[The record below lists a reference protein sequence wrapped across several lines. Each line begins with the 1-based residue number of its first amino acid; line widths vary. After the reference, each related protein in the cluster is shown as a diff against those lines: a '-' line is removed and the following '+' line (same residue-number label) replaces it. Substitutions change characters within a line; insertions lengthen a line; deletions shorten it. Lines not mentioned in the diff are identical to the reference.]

1 MHKTLIKINKIF
13 NLKVYVRTRH
23 CIYYILHINENIKS
37 SQRIQQINVC
47 AKTFHRE
54 DIITI

>member
-1 MHKTLIKINKIF
+1 MYKMDLYIV
-13 NLKVYVRTRH
+13 LA
-23 CIYYILHINENIKS
+23 YYILHINENIKS